1 MSPECAGLARDLAKV
16 EDQVRFLAVTLSL
29 QCDKYGAGR
38 THTRTRKMTTDGKR
52 LDNDEVDGHVLEL
65 MKQVIRRA
73 NDGTHNDDVAR
84 ALLFFLV
91 RVANTWRSIRTL
103 RNNTPDNEGFTV
115 DAGTLLRAMFDA
127 YIQAAYIVHDPND
140 ANQRAQDY
148 LEFEH
153 IERFKLANS
162 VMKHDTPLSRHL
174 KASTK
179 RPKGEKRMQQEYDRV
194 KSRYVLER
202 KRPDGT
208 VKRGTGTRNTWYA
221 QNLAELAKILGK
233 EDEYDSLLKMFHG
246 CVHSSPL
253 AVGRGPM
260 VSADHVLD
268 WASTIAAR
276 VAKLNVEHHK
286 IKLDELYDGILE
298 ALCKPYF

>member
-1 MSPECAGLARDLAKV
+1 MA
-16 EDQVRFLAVTLSL
+16 
-29 QCDKYGAGR
+29 
-38 THTRTRKMTTDGKR
+38 TDGKR
-52 LDNDEVDGHVLEL
+52 LDDDEVDGHVLEL
-65 MKQVIRRA
+65 MTQVIRKA
-73 NDGTHNDDVAR
+73 HEGTNNDNVAR

-127 YIQAAYIVHDPND
+127 YIQAGYIVQDKND
-140 ANQRAQDY
+140 SEQRAQDY

-153 IERFKLANS
+153 VERFKLANS
-162 VMKHDTPLSRHL
+162 VMKHDTPLSSHL
-174 KASTK
+174 KASPR
-179 RPKGEKRMQQEYDRV
+179 RPDGEKRMHDEYDRV
-194 KSRYVLER
+194 KSRFFVER
-202 KRPDGT
+202 QRPDGT
-208 VKRGTGTRNTWYA
+208 TKRGPGTRNTWYA
-221 QNLAELAKILGK
+221 QNLSELAKTLRK
-233 EDEYDSLLKMFHG
+233 EDEYDSLLRMFHG

-260 VSADHVLD
+260 VSANRVVD

-276 VAKLNVEHHK
+276 VTKLNVEHHK